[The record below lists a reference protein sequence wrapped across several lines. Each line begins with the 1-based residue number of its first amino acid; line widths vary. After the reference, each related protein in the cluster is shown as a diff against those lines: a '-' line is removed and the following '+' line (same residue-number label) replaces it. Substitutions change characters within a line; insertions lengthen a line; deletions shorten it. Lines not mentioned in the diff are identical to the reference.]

1 MKSNLRLDL
10 HLLREDIDKLDC
22 LYGELL
28 EAVGN
33 DAEWVK
39 IEELLIDIRKTAYGL
54 LSTQVALSR
63 RVSAFTV
70 RRWRPKE

>member
-10 HLLREDIDKLDC
+10 HLLKEDIDKLNR

-28 EAVGN
+28 EAVG
-33 DAEWVK
+33 DAEWIK

-70 RRWRPKE
+70 RRWRPKG

>member
-1 MKSNLRLDL
+1 MKLDL
-10 HLLREDIDKLDC
+10 RLLREDIDRLDR

-33 DAEWVK
+33 AEWIK
-39 IEELLIDIRKTAYGL
+39 IEELLINIRKAAYSL

-70 RRWRPKE
+70 RRWRPKG

>member
-1 MKSNLRLDL
+1 MKLDL
-10 HLLREDIDKLDC
+10 RLLREDIDRLDR

-28 EAVGN
+28 EAVGGT
-33 DAEWVK
+33 EWIK
-39 IEELLIDIRKTAYGL
+39 IEELLINIRKAAYSL

-70 RRWRPKE
+70 RRWRPKG